1 MVLYH
6 VATPHMDTPPRRDDV
21 AVFHIH
27 TGLLYPS
34 IEHVVSK
41 IEALVEQRS
50 GEDAP
55 SALVMDMSGVLYM
68 DFTAL
73 LELERVLGF
82 VEGKL
87 PHTRIS
93 ISNVGAKI

>member
-1 MVLYH
+1 M
-6 VATPHMDTPPRRDDV
+6 
-21 AVFHIH
+21 
-27 TGLLYPS
+27 
-34 IEHVVSK
+34 SK

-55 SALVMDMSGVLYM
+55 SALVIDMSGVLYM

-93 ISNVGAKI
+93 ISNVGSKIMKVVEKTEMHKYVSRDSQVNGGYGSISA